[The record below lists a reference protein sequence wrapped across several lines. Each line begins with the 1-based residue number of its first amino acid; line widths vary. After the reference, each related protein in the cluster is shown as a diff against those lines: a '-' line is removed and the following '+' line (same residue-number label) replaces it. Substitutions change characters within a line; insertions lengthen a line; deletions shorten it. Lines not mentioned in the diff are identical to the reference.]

1 MRARSDKD
9 NETNVGERT
18 WCHAMVSMVHS
29 EVFFSLSLS
38 PLCRLNLGFSSFSV
52 GFQFHGIE
60 FVF

>member
-9 NETNVGERT
+9 NETNAGERT
-18 WCHAMVSMVHS
+18 WCHAMVSMVRS
-29 EVFFSLSLS
+29 EVFFSLS
-38 PLCRLNLGFSSFSV
+38 PLCRLNLGFSSFFV